1 MDLKNLTQQFAQAA
15 NVAGPTS
22 YIPEVTGYSRADS
35 MKGAIAGGL
44 AGGGSLASQRAQEAD
59 EADKQARAAAMQRLQ
74 DKLDPSK
81 YQVRRKQD
89 GGFDF
94 LDPEGNK
101 IDINTYSK
109 VTGQRVVDILKDSE
123 NPTDLEYVNDW
134 SNMNSLLNAMYNND
148 TDTIASFVEQNPSLK
163 DKKPQD
169 LAQELMRKYPH
180 LYGLGGYG
188 QTLANRGKSVFSYNS
203 NYIPTGGSASTSGT
217 GGGLKF
223 E

>member
-1 MDLKNLTQQFAQAA
+1 MEDLKRVSQQFAQAA
-15 NVAGPTS
+15 QLPGPSS
-22 YIPEVTGYSRADS
+22 YIPEVTGYSRADA

-59 EADKQARAAAMQRLQ
+59 AADKAAREAAMRRIQ
-74 DKLDPSK
+74 DKLDPQK
-81 YQVRRKQD
+81 YQVRRKED

-101 IDINTYSK
+101 VDIGTYAQI
-109 VTGQRVVDILKDSE
+109 TGQRVVDILKDSE
-123 NPTDLEYVNDW
+123 NPVDLEYVNDW

-163 DKKPQD
+163 NKKPQD
-169 LAQELMRKYPH
+169 LAQELVRKYPH
-180 LYGLGGYG
+180 LYRSGSYG
-188 QTLANRGKSVFSYNS
+188 QTLGNRGKSIFSYNQ
-203 NYIPTGGSASTSGT
+203 NYIPTGGSSSSGS
-217 GGGLKF
+217 GGGLTF